1 MARTPIKKPSLKRFK
16 DVAARCNG
24 VKFRMAEMMGISRST
39 LDLWCAAEPEFQNV
53 ITEYRMRLVDECVQ
67 TGRALALGIP
77 EVDPV
82 TKKVIG
88 WKEKPDAGM
97 VRYFL
102 STIGKKEGFGESIDV
117 TSNGKDVL
125 QSLQIEIVD
134 RREQVDAPKDEE

>member
-1 MARTPIKKPSLKRFK
+1 MATKPIKKPSLKRFK
-16 DVAARCNG
+16 EVAARCNG
-24 VKFRMAEMMGISRST
+24 IKFRMAEMLGISRPA
-39 LDLWCAAEPEFQNV
+39 LDRWCADDPEFQNV
-53 ITEYRMRLVDECVQ
+53 IMEYRMRLVDECVQ

>member
-1 MARTPIKKPSLKRFK
+1 MPTKPIKKPSLKRFK
-16 DVAARCNG
+16 DVASRCSG
-24 VKFRMAEMMGISRST
+24 VKYRMAEMLGISRPT
-39 LDLWCAAEPEFQNV
+39 LDEWCARDPEFQNV
-53 ITEYRMRLVDECVQ
+53 VVEYRMKLVDECVQ

-77 EVDPV
+77 EVDPN
-82 TKKVIG
+82 TKKVTG

-97 VRYFL
+97 IRFFL